1 MFPLSTVNLRVAFAR
16 MRDAKHNIHAHGT
29 KRQSCNHADVSPAR
43 IIAMLEQ
50 AGAELLVPAFSK
62 VGKTG
67 SRKQDG
73 SIVTSTDIACQQQLR
88 QSLFDASPDIGFLG
102 EEMTADEQR
111 TCLQAGGR
119 YWCLDPL
126 DGTTNF
132 VASFPA
138 FALSLALIEDGAPTF
153 ACIHDPVRRETFSA
167 ELGQGALLNGEH
179 IHSQPVDS
187 FRDAIG
193 FVDFKRLETAL
204 RNRLASPGIYRS
216 QRNIGSCALEWAW
229 LAAGRA
235 QFIIHGGEKIWDYS
249 AGGLI
254 AAESGCTL
262 SDFSGAQLFGDIQP
276 VASIVAAACA
286 PLHQTILAQIGA

>member
-1 MFPLSTVNLRVAFAR
+1 MLKKA
-16 MRDAKHNIHAHGT
+16 GT
-29 KRQSCNHADVSPAR
+29 
-43 IIAMLEQ
+43 
-50 AGAELLVPAFSK
+50 ELLLPAFSQ

-73 SIVTSTDIACQQQLR
+73 SIVTATDIACQQHLR
-88 QSLFDASPDIGFLG
+88 KSLFNASPGIGFLG
-102 EEMTADEQR
+102 EEMTGEEQR
-111 TCLQAGGR
+111 ICLQAGGR

-126 DGTTNF
+126 DGTSNF

-138 FALSLALIEDGAPTF
+138 FALSLALIEDGTPTF
-153 ACIHDPVRRETFSA
+153 ACVHDPIKSETFSA
-167 ELGQGALLNGEH
+167 VLGQGAMLNGER
-179 IHSQPVDS
+179 IHSQPVDT
-187 FRDAIG
+187 FREAVG
-193 FVDFKRLETAL
+193 FIDFKRLDEPL
-204 RNRLASPGIYRS
+204 RNRLAAPGIYRS

-262 SDFSGAQLFGDIQP
+262 SDFNGIQLFDDIKP
-276 VASIVAAACA
+276 VASIIAAASA
-286 PLHQTILAQIGA
+286 PLHKDILVHVNA